1 MLRVKAFATAAA
13 IMRPAVT
20 RAPAQ
25 ATAKP
30 RMSTPLLPRLLR
42 IAPYFRTARA
52 GFVAAFIAAV
62 VAAATEP
69 LVPELLKRLLDDG
82 FGPQRSFPLWHVPVA
97 FIGLFAIRGL
107 AHFVAQYSLAWS
119 ANRGVLTLRE
129 AMFDRLLNAAPAL
142 YARHNTSSLTN
153 MLVYEVQSGS
163 QQLVQTTLVIVR
175 DSLTITFL
183 FASLLWRNWQLTL
196 FIVLLAPAVA
206 LVMRIVSRRL
216 DKLTRAHQAATDELA
231 YVVEENVLA
240 WRIVRLHGA
249 GAPQGAR
256 FAKHSHWLRRLMIK
270 SATAAATSS
279 PLTQLIAAVS
289 LSAVVVAALWQGGQQ
304 GGAPLM
310 TVGEF
315 TAYVTAMLML
325 VAPLKHLSDSMAP
338 LLRGIRALERGIDLI
353 ELAPEERGGTH
364 VPEGGRARG
373 AIDLRGVTLAYRDEA
388 DAPLAL
394 DDVTL
399 SIAAGETVALVG
411 PSGAG
416 KSSLVNL
423 LPRFFEPTRGSIA
436 LDGVPLPQWR
446 LDALRRQFAL
456 VSQDVVLFN
465 DTVAA
470 NVALGEAIDT
480 DRVRDALESAHLLGF
495 VLTLPQG
502 LDTPIGH
509 NGNQLSGGQRQ
520 RLAIARAIYKN
531 APVLIL
537 DEATSALDS
546 ESERAVQDALER
558 LMRGRTTVVI
568 AHRLST
574 IEHADRV
581 VAMDQGRIVE
591 HGTHAELLK
600 AGGLY
605 ARLHAMQ
612 FRSS

>member
-1 MLRVKAFATAAA
+1 
-13 IMRPAVT
+13 
-20 RAPAQ
+20 
-25 ATAKP
+25 
-30 RMSTPLLPRLLR
+30 MSTPLLQRLSR

-52 GFVAAFIAAV
+52 GFVAAFFAAV

-69 LVPELLKRLLDDG
+69 LIPELLKRLLDDG

-107 AHFVAQYSLAWS
+107 AGFVAQYSLAWS

-129 AMFDRLLNAAPAL
+129 AMFAHLQNAAPAL
-142 YARHNTSSLTN
+142 FAKHNSSTLTN

-163 QQLVQTTLVIVR
+163 QQLVNIALTIVR
-175 DSLTITFL
+175 DSLTIVFL

-206 LVMRIVSRRL
+206 LVMRVVSRRL

-249 GAPQGAR
+249 GPAQSAR
-256 FAKHSHWLRRLMIK
+256 FGKHSQLLRRLLIK

-279 PLTQLIAAVS
+279 PLTQMIAAVAM
-289 LSAVVVAALWQGGQQ
+289 SAVVVAALWQGGQ
-304 GGAPLM
+304 GGVAASAPLM

-325 VAPLKHLSDSMAP
+325 VSPLKHISDSMAP
-338 LLRGIRALERGIDLI
+338 LLRGMRALERGIDLI
-353 ELAPEERGGTH
+353 ELAPEERGGNFT
-364 VPEGGRARG
+364 PDGGRARG
-373 AIDLRGVTLAYRDEA
+373 AIELRGVSLRYRE
-388 DAPLAL
+388 DAAAPPAL

-399 SIAAGETVALVG
+399 SVG

-423 LPRFFEPTRGSIA
+423 LPRFFEPTQGSVV
-436 LDGVPLPQWR
+436 LDGVALPEWR
-446 LDALRRQFAL
+446 VDALRRQFAL

-465 DTVAA
+465 GTVAA
-470 NVALGEAIDT
+470 NVALGDSIDT
-480 DRVRDALESAHLLGF
+480 ARVRTALESAHLLGF

-502 LDTPIGH
+502 LDSSIGH

-558 LMRGRTTVVI
+558 LMHGRTTVVI

-581 VAMDQGRIVE
+581 VAMEQGRIVE
-591 HGTHAELLK
+591 QGTHAQLLA

-612 FRSS
+612 FRSSP

>member
-1 MLRVKAFATAAA
+1 
-13 IMRPAVT
+13 
-20 RAPAQ
+20 
-25 ATAKP
+25 
-30 RMSTPLLPRLLR
+30 MSTPLLQRLSR

-52 GFVAAFIAAV
+52 GFVAAFFAAV

-69 LVPELLKRLLDDG
+69 LIPELLKRLLDDG

-129 AMFDRLLNAAPAL
+129 AMFRRLQNAAPAL
-142 YARHNTSSLTN
+142 YTQHNTSSLTN

-163 QQLVQTTLVIVR
+163 QQLVNIALTIVR
-175 DSLTITFL
+175 DSLTIVFL
-183 FASLLWRNWQLTL
+183 FASLLWRNWQLTV

-206 LVMRIVSRRL
+206 LVMRVISRRL

-249 GAPQGAR
+249 SAAQGAR
-256 FAKHSHWLRRLMIK
+256 FGKHSQLLRRLLIK

-279 PLTQLIAAVS
+279 PLTQMIAAVAM
-289 LSAVVVAALWQGGQQ
+289 SAVVVAALWQGEQQ

-325 VAPLKHLSDSMAP
+325 VSPLKHLSDSMAP
-338 LLRGIRALERGIDLI
+338 LLRGVRALERGIDLI
-353 ELAPEERGGTH
+353 ERTPEERGGTH
-364 VPEGGRARG
+364 VPSAESGGRARG
-373 AIDLRGVTLAYRDEA
+373 AIELRGVTLAYREEA
-388 DAPLAL
+388 EAPPAL

-423 LPRFFEPTRGSIA
+423 LPRFFEPTRGSVA
-436 LDGVPLPQWR
+436 LDGVALPDWQ

-470 NVALGEAIDT
+470 NVALGLKDGESIDS
-480 DRVRDALESAHLLGF
+480 DRVRAALESAHLLGF
-495 VLTLPQG
+495 VLGLPRG
-502 LDTPIGH
+502 LSTPIGH
-509 NGNQLSGGQRQ
+509 NGSQLSGGQRQ

-591 HGTHAELLK
+591 QGTHAQLLT

>member
-1 MLRVKAFATAAA
+1 
-13 IMRPAVT
+13 MRCSP
-20 RAPAQ
+20 
-25 ATAKP
+25 
-30 RMSTPLLPRLLR
+30 
-42 IAPYFRTARA
+42 
-52 GFVAAFIAAV
+52 
-62 VAAATEP
+62 
-69 LVPELLKRLLDDG
+69 
-82 FGPQRSFPLWHVPVA
+82 
-97 FIGLFAIRGL
+97 
-107 AHFVAQYSLAWS
+107 
-119 ANRGVLTLRE
+119 
-129 AMFDRLLNAAPAL
+129 
-142 YARHNTSSLTN
+142 
-153 MLVYEVQSGS
+153 GS
-163 QQLVQTTLVIVR
+163 QQLVNIALTIVR

-206 LVMRIVSRRL
+206 LVMRVVSRRL

-249 GAPQGAR
+249 RAAQIAR
-256 FAKHSHWLRRLMIK
+256 FGKHSQLLRRLLIK

-279 PLTQLIAAVS
+279 PLTQMIAAVAM
-289 LSAVVVAALWQGGQQ
+289 SAVVVAALWQGGPQ
-304 GGAPLM
+304 GGQSSGAPLM

-325 VAPLKHLSDSMAP
+325 VSPLKHLSDSMAP
-338 LLRGIRALERGIDLI
+338 LLRGVRALERGIDLI
-353 ELAPEERGGTH
+353 ELAPEERGGAH
-364 VPEGGRARG
+364 EPEGGRARG
-373 AIDLRGVTLAYRDEA
+373 AIELRGVSLRYREEA
-388 DAPLAL
+388 DAAPAL

-436 LDGVPLPQWR
+436 LDGVALPEWR
-446 LDALRRQFAL
+446 VDALRRQFAL

-470 NVALGEAIDT
+470 NVALGDSIDSQ
-480 DRVRDALESAHLLGF
+480 RVINALESAHLLGF
-495 VLTLPQG
+495 VLALPQG
-502 LDTPIGH
+502 VNTPIGH

-591 HGTHAELLK
+591 QGTHAQLLA

>member
-1 MLRVKAFATAAA
+1 
-13 IMRPAVT
+13 
-20 RAPAQ
+20 
-25 ATAKP
+25 
-30 RMSTPLLPRLLR
+30 MSTPLLQRLTR
-42 IAPYFRTARA
+42 IAPYFRSART

-69 LVPELLKRLLDDG
+69 LVPELLKRLLDEG
-82 FGPQRSFPLWHVPVA
+82 FGPTRSFPLWHVPVA

-107 AHFVAQYSLAWS
+107 AHFVAQYSLSWS

-142 YARHNTSSLTN
+142 YAKHTSSSLTN

-163 QQLVQTTLVIVR
+163 QQLVQTMLVIVR
-175 DSLTITFL
+175 DSLTIAFL

-206 LVMRIVSRRL
+206 LVMRVVSRRL

-249 GAPQGAR
+249 SAAQGAR
-256 FAKHSHWLRRLMIK
+256 FSKKSHWLRRLMIK

-279 PLTQLIAAVS
+279 PLTQLIAAVA
-289 LSAVVVAALWQGGQQ
+289 LSAVVVAALWQGGQR

-325 VAPLKHLSDSMAP
+325 VAPLKHLSDSTAP

-353 ELAPEERGGTH
+353 ELAPEERGGTYA
-364 VPEGGRARG
+364 PRPDSGGRARG
-373 AIDLRGVTLAYRDEA
+373 AIELSGVTLTYRDEP
-388 DAPLAL
+388 DAPPAL
-394 DDVTL
+394 DNVTL

-423 LPRFFEPTRGSIA
+423 LPRFFEPTRGSVM
-436 LDGVPLPQWR
+436 LDGVALPEWQ

-470 NVALGEAIDT
+470 NVALGGKDGDAVDT
-480 DRVRDALESAHLLGF
+480 DRVRAALHSAHLLDF
-495 VLTLPQG
+495 ALTLPQA

-520 RLAIARAIYKN
+520 RLAIARAIYKD

-558 LMRGRTTVVI
+558 LMQGRTTVVI

-591 HGTHAELLK
+591 QGTHAQLLK

-612 FRSS
+612 FRS

>member
-1 MLRVKAFATAAA
+1 
-13 IMRPAVT
+13 
-20 RAPAQ
+20 
-25 ATAKP
+25 
-30 RMSTPLLPRLLR
+30 MSTPLLPRLTR

-62 VAAATEP
+62 VASATEP

-82 FGPQRSFPLWHVPVA
+82 FGPARSFPLWHVPVA

-107 AHFVAQYSLAWS
+107 AGFVAQYALAWS

-129 AMFDRLLNAAPAL
+129 AMFARLQNAAPAL
-142 YARHNTSSLTN
+142 YAQHNTSSLTN

-163 QQLVQTTLVIVR
+163 QQLVQIALTIVR
-175 DSLTITFL
+175 DSLTIIFL

-206 LVMRIVSRRL
+206 LVMRVVSKRL

-249 GAPQGAR
+249 GATQSAR
-256 FAKHSHWLRRLMIK
+256 FAKHSHLLRRLMVK
-270 SATAAATSS
+270 SATAAASSS
-279 PLTQLIAAVS
+279 PLTQMIAAVAM
-289 LSAVVVAALWQGGQQ
+289 SAVVVAALWQGGQ
-304 GGAPLM
+304 GGVAASAPLM

-325 VAPLKHLSDSMAP
+325 VSPLKHLSDSMAP

-364 VPEGGRARG
+364 VPDPDSGGRARG
-373 AIDLRGVTLAYRDEA
+373 AIDLQGVTLTYREEA
-388 DAPLAL
+388 DAPPAL
-394 DDVTL
+394 DNVTL

-416 KSSLVNL
+416 KSTLVNL
-423 LPRFFEPTRGSIA
+423 LPRFFEPTRGSVL
-436 LDGVPLPQWR
+436 LDGVALPEWR
-446 LDALRRQFAL
+446 VDALRRQFAL

-470 NVALGEAIDT
+470 NVALGATIDT
-480 DRVRDALESAHLLGF
+480 DRVRAALHGAHLLDF
-495 VLTLPQG
+495 VLTLPQA

-520 RLAIARAIYKN
+520 RLAIARAIYKDS
-531 APVLIL
+531 PVLIL

-558 LMRGRTTVVI
+558 LMQGRTTVVI

-581 VAMDQGRIVE
+581 VAMDHGRIVE
-591 HGTHAELLK
+591 HGTHAELLA

-612 FRSS
+612 FRS

>member
-1 MLRVKAFATAAA
+1 
-13 IMRPAVT
+13 
-20 RAPAQ
+20 
-25 ATAKP
+25 
-30 RMSTPLLPRLLR
+30 MSTPLLQRLVR
-42 IAPYFRTARA
+42 IAPYFRTART

-69 LVPELLKRLLDDG
+69 LVPEILKRLLDEG
-82 FGPQRSFPLWHVPVA
+82 FGPERSFPLWQVPVA
-97 FIGLFAIRGL
+97 FIGLFAVRGV
-107 AHFVAQYSLAWS
+107 AAFVAQYALAWS

-129 AMFDRLLNAAPAL
+129 AMFERLLNAAPAL
-142 YARHNTSSLTN
+142 FAKHTASALTN
-153 MLVYEVQSGS
+153 TLVYEVQSGAT
-163 QQLVQTTLVIVR
+163 QLVQIALVIVR

-206 LVMRIVSRRL
+206 LVMRVVSRRL

-240 WRIVRLHGA
+240 WRIVRLHA
-249 GAPQGAR
+249 ASAAQGDR
-256 FAKHSHWLRRLMIK
+256 FARNSQWLRRLMIK
-270 SATAAATSS
+270 SAAAAATSS
-279 PLTQLIAAVS
+279 PLTQLIAAVA
-289 LSAVVVAALWQGGQQ
+289 LSAVVVMALWQGAE
-304 GGAPLM
+304 GGGGPLM

-325 VAPLKHLSDSMAP
+325 VAPLKHLSDSTAP
-338 LLRGIRALERGIDLI
+338 LLRGIRALERGVDLI
-353 ELAPEERGGTH
+353 KHSPEERGGSYA
-364 VPEGGRARG
+364 PEGGRAHG
-373 AIDLRGVTLAYRDEA
+373 AIALEGVFLSYRDE
-388 DAPLAL
+388 PEAL
-394 DDVTL
+394 PALNDVTL
-399 SIAAGETVALVG
+399 NIAAGETVALVG

-423 LPRFFEPTRGSIA
+423 LPRFFEPVRGSVS
-436 LDGVPLPQWR
+436 LDGVALPEWR

-470 NVALGEAIDT
+470 NVALGDAIDSE
-480 DRVRDALESAHLLGF
+480 RVRAALQGANLLDF

-502 LDTPIGH
+502 LQGAIGH

-520 RLAIARAIYKN
+520 RLAIARAIYKD

-581 VAMDQGRIVE
+581 VVMDQGRIVE
-591 HGTHAELLK
+591 QGTHAQLL
-600 AGGLY
+600 ASGGLY
-605 ARLHAMQ
+605 ARLHAIQ
-612 FRSS
+612 FRT

>member
-1 MLRVKAFATAAA
+1 
-13 IMRPAVT
+13 
-20 RAPAQ
+20 
-25 ATAKP
+25 
-30 RMSTPLLPRLLR
+30 MSTPLLQRLSR
-42 IAPYFRTARA
+42 IAPYFRKARP
-52 GFVAAFIAAV
+52 GFVAAFLAAV
-62 VAAATEP
+62 VASATEP
-69 LVPELLKRLLDDG
+69 LIPELLKRLLDDG

-107 AHFVAQYSLAWS
+107 AGFVAQYSLAWS

-129 AMFDRLLNAAPAL
+129 AMFTRLQNAEPAL
-142 YARHNTSSLTN
+142 FARHNSSTLTN

-163 QQLVQTTLVIVR
+163 QQLVNIALTIVR
-175 DSLTITFL
+175 DSLTIVFL

-206 LVMRIVSRRL
+206 LVMRVVSKRL

-249 GAPQGAR
+249 GPAQSAR
-256 FAKHSHWLRRLMIK
+256 FGKHSQLLRRLLIK

-279 PLTQLIAAVS
+279 PLTQMIAAVAM
-289 LSAVVVAALWQGGQQ
+289 SAVVVAALWQGGQ
-304 GGAPLM
+304 GGVAASAPLM

-325 VAPLKHLSDSMAP
+325 VSPLKHLSDSMAP
-338 LLRGIRALERGIDLI
+338 LLRGVRALERGIDLI
-353 ELAPEERGGTH
+353 ELAPEERGGSFT
-364 VPEGGRARG
+364 PEGGRARG
-373 AIDLRGVTLAYRDEA
+373 AIELRGVSLRYREET
-388 DAPLAL
+388 DAPPAL
-394 DDVTL
+394 DNVTL

-423 LPRFFEPTRGSIA
+423 LPRFFEPTQGSVA
-436 LDGVPLPQWR
+436 LDGLALPEWR
-446 LDALRRQFAL
+446 VDALRQQFAL

-465 DTVAA
+465 GSVAA
-470 NVALGEAIDT
+470 NVALGDRIDT
-480 DRVRDALESAHLLGF
+480 ERVRIALESAHLLGF

-502 LDTPIGH
+502 LDTSIGH

-558 LMRGRTTVVI
+558 LMQGRTTVVI

-581 VAMDQGRIVE
+581 VAMEHGRIVE
-591 HGTHAELLK
+591 QGTHAQLLA

-612 FRSS
+612 FRT

>member
-1 MLRVKAFATAAA
+1 MLRVKAFATAAT

-20 RAPAQ
+20 HAGSQVQP
-25 ATAKP
+25 KP
-30 RMSTPLLPRLLR
+30 RMSTPLLQRLSR
-42 IAPYFRTARA
+42 IAPYFRTART
-52 GFVAAFIAAV
+52 GFVAAFIAAA

-129 AMFDRLLNAAPAL
+129 SMFGRLQNAAPAL
-142 YARHNTSSLTN
+142 YAQHNSSSLTN

-163 QQLVQTTLVIVR
+163 QQLVQTMLVIVR

-206 LVMRIVSRRL
+206 LVMRVVSRRL

-249 GAPQGAR
+249 SATQSAR
-256 FAKHSHWLRRLMIK
+256 FGKHSQLLRRLLIK

-279 PLTQLIAAVS
+279 PLTQLIAAVA
-289 LSAVVVAALWQGGQQ
+289 LSAVVVAALWQGAQQ

-325 VAPLKHLSDSMAP
+325 VAPLKHLSDSTAP

-364 VPEGGRARG
+364 APEGGRARG
-373 AIDLRGVTLAYRDEA
+373 AIELRGVTLAYRDEA
-388 DAPLAL
+388 DAPPAL
-394 DDVTL
+394 NDVTL

-423 LPRFFEPTRGSIA
+423 LPRFFEPTRGSVL
-436 LDGVPLPQWR
+436 LDGVALPEWR

-470 NVALGEAIDT
+470 NVALGEAIDSG
-480 DRVRDALESAHLLGF
+480 RVRTALESAHLLGF
-495 VLTLPQG
+495 VLALPQG

-591 HGTHAELLK
+591 HGTHAQLLK
-600 AGGLY
+600 TGGLY